1 MSTPK
6 ITEKELAKA
15 LDDGIGNMLDNTGEP
30 DTLALARLAAE
41 LLGVDLAPDNP
52 EPGTWHIV
60 TDGPNAGK
68 VARANEFSG
77 LSLYGDE
84 GQVWT
89 YTDCDSWPT
98 LTPAVVLAKDELEV
112 TP

>member
-6 ITEKELAKA
+6 ITEKELAEKLA
-15 LDDGIGNMLDNTGEP
+15 GIYGDIDDYDWPTV
-30 DTLALARLAAE
+30 ARRAAE
-41 LLGVDLAPDNP
+41 VLGVDLAPDDP

-60 TDGPNAGK
+60 TGGPNAGK
-68 VARANEFSG
+68 VARVNEFGG